1 VLPQRWTA
9 EQIERRLLL
18 LAGAFICLY
27 AIALT
32 LSPAARLRNWQV
44 DYRWLHWLGVAAWVG
59 MFALAQRAL
68 VRWLPGRDPY
78 LLPVAALLSGWGLLT
93 IWRLEPQYG
102 LRQSAWLAVGTGIF
116 ILGLRLP
123 NGLDLL
129 RRYKYIWLTSGL
141 LLTAATL
148 VFGTNPLGAGPRLW
162 LGCCGF
168 YFQPSEPLKLLLI
181 IYLAAYLADR
191 WPAQPGADS
200 DRPNPSLLPLLGPT
214 LIMTGLALL
223 LLTVQRDLGT
233 ASIFLFLYAAI
244 TYAATGDRRVVW
256 ISALAVILAGLA
268 GYALFDV
275 VRLRVEAWLN
285 PWLDPSGRSYQIVQS
300 LLAVANGGLVGRGP
314 GLGSPGLVPVAISD
328 FIFAAI
334 AEENGLA
341 GILGLLALLA
351 LLTGRGVRR
360 ALGAPDAFRRLLAAG
375 LAAYLAAQSILIIG
389 GNLRL
394 LPLTGVTLPFV
405 SYGGSS
411 LLSAF
416 LALLLL
422 LQAGA
427 ETHKPAQLIQPNSQP
442 YRQLS
447 TALLVGLAAAGLVAG
462 WWGIWRGPDLLE
474 RTDNARRGIA
484 DLYVKRGTLFD
495 QHNQPLAQSSSQSGT
510 YTRQYTY
517 PDLSPVLGYT
527 HPAYGQSGLEASL
540 DPYLRGLQGN
550 PGLEIWWE
558 HLLYGQPPAG
568 LDVRLSLDLRPQQ
581 VADALL
587 DGQAGAVVLLNA
599 SSGEVLAMASSPT
612 FDANLLGTDW
622 ETLLQDP
629 AAPLLNRAALGLYPT
644 GAALG
649 PLLLAERIEQSILP
663 ASAHDLSI
671 TLDGQALTCAVTP
684 ANRNWNTLVAA
695 GCPGTSVALGELLG
709 TPALL
714 ELYTQL
720 GLYTAPR
727 LRIEA
732 ASSSRPQ
739 VVEDAARYA
748 TGLPDPITG
757 QSLLVSPLQMA
768 RAAATLSNGGQL
780 VGLRL
785 ALAVNTPQAGWVL
798 LPPLEEPAP
807 VFSQAAARSTGQL
820 LADDA
825 IPVWQSLSVI
835 AKGDAAY
842 TWYLGGTLPDW
853 PGVSL
858 SVVVLLE
865 QANPTLAEHIGQ
877 AVLQAAVQP

>member
-1 VLPQRWTA
+1 MLHPRWTA

-18 LAGAFICLY
+18 LAGAFVCLY

-32 LSPAARLRNWQV
+32 LSPAARQRNWLV
-44 DYRWLHWLGVAAWVG
+44 DYRWLHWLGAAAWAG
-59 MFALAQRAL
+59 MFTLAWRALA
-68 VRWLPGRDPY
+68 RWLPGHDPY

-93 IWRLEPQYG
+93 IYRLEPQYG
-102 LRQSAWLAVGTGIF
+102 LRQSAWLAVGLGVF

-141 LLTAATL
+141 LLTAGTL

-162 LGCCGF
+162 LGCCGL

-181 IYLAAYLADR
+181 VYLAAYLADR
-191 WPAQPGADS
+191 WPAQAGAAS
-200 DRPNPSLLPLLGPT
+200 GRPATSLLPLLGPS

-223 LLTVQRDLGT
+223 LLIVQRDLGT

-256 ISALAVILAGLA
+256 ISALAVILAGVA

-300 LLAVANGGLVGRGP
+300 LLAVANGGLLGRGP

-334 AEENGLA
+334 AEESGLV

-351 LLTGRGVRR
+351 LLTGRGLRR

-427 ETHKPAQLIQPNSQP
+427 DADQPARLARQHSQS

-447 TALLVGLAAAGLVAG
+447 GGLLLGLAAAGLVAG

-484 DLYVKRGTLFD
+484 DLYVKRGTLLD
-495 QHNQPLAQSSSQSGT
+495 QHNVPLAESSGIPGQF
-510 YTRQYTY
+510 TRQYIY

-527 HPAYGQSGLEASL
+527 HPAYGQSSMEASL

-581 VADALL
+581 IADALL

-599 SSGEVLAMASSPT
+599 GSGEVLTMASSPT
-612 FDANLLGTDW
+612 FDANLLDTNW
-622 ETLLQDP
+622 QTLLQDP

-649 PLLLAERIEQSILP
+649 PLLLAGRIEQGILP
-663 ASAHDLSI
+663 TSVHSLSV
-671 TLDGQALTCAVTP
+671 TLDGQTLTCARTP
-684 ANRNWNTLVAA
+684 ASHNWGALVAA

-709 TPALL
+709 SQALL
-714 ELYTQL
+714 ELYAQL
-720 GLYTAPR
+720 GLYTAPS
-727 LRIEA
+727 LRIET
-732 ASSSRPQ
+732 ASSNRPQ
-739 VVEDAARYA
+739 TVEDAARYA
-748 TGLPDPITG
+748 LGLPDPTTG
-757 QSLLVSPLQMA
+757 QSLLVSPLQMV
-768 RAAATLSNGGQL
+768 RAAAALSNGGQR

-785 ALAVNTPQAGWVL
+785 ALAVDTPQAGWVL
-798 LPPLEEPAP
+798 LPPLEDPAA
-807 VFSQAAARSTGQL
+807 VFLQSTTNSTSQL
-820 LADDA
+820 LADDVLP
-825 IPVWQSLSVI
+825 IWQSLSVI
-835 AKGDAAY
+835 AEGPSAY

-865 QANPTLAEHIGQ
+865 QANPALAEQIGQ